1 MFGKTDV
8 EQTLHTDSVTS
19 SLSLVGNLAGELGVR
34 FLTVT
39 YGKVKKSTK
48 MSSKKEANQETKEK
62 RSKER
67 TQASR
72 NSYKRQRRIEPS
84 KKVEEKQ
91 RKNSTKLL

>member
-1 MFGKTDV
+1 M
-8 EQTLHTDSVTS
+8 HTDSATC
-19 SLSLVGNLAGELGVR
+19 SLSLAVCLAGELSVR

-91 RKNSTKLL
+91 RRNSTKLL

>member
-1 MFGKTDV
+1 M
-8 EQTLHTDSVTS
+8 HTDSITS
-19 SLSLVGNLAGELGVR
+19 SLTLVVNLAGELGVR

-39 YGKVKKSTK
+39 YGNVKKSTK